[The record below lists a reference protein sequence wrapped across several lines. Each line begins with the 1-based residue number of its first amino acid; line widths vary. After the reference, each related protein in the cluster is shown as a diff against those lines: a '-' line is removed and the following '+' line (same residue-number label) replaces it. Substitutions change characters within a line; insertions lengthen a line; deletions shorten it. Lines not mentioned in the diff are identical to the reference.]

1 MNEIR
6 SKLIGPYIEDTYKTP
21 VCLVYWYLFM
31 LFLRRVKKVIEKT
44 EEESN
49 IDPKQSSV
57 KKSFI
62 SYLYLADFLLEAK
75 ILLRNEKI

>member
-44 EEESN
+44 DGRE
-49 IDPKQSSV
+49 
-57 KKSFI
+57 
-62 SYLYLADFLLEAK
+62 
-75 ILLRNEKI
+75 

>member
-1 MNEIR
+1 MNEIS

-44 EEESN
+44 DGRE
-49 IDPKQSSV
+49 
-57 KKSFI
+57 
-62 SYLYLADFLLEAK
+62 
-75 ILLRNEKI
+75 